1 LRANGLGL
9 FHLGALGRLMRC
21 VPSVRIASSWC

>member
-1 LRANGLGL
+1 LRENGLGL

-21 VPSVRIASSWC
+21 VSSVYGSS